1 MERGYSMYKTIY
13 FDNDN
18 KIVDRN
24 KATRMIRQKYN
35 KKGELIEEK
44 MGVTNNRKIQKD
56 DTEYEITPEMQKVLD
71 DFERNNKNN

>member
-1 MERGYSMYKTIY
+1 MYKTIY